1 MAYID
6 YEFYTATFGGD
17 AVPQT
22 EFARLAQMASDI
34 VDAIVYKPITEVTDR
49 VKRAVCYELDM
60 LYAQGGA
67 EAVNGESTGEVG
79 YEQLGDYIYSAQAR
93 GGNGSGQSAHLTL
106 NGIPVSKLAES
117 LLRQEGLM
125 SRWAYAGTVVDRG

>member
-6 YEFYTATFGGD
+6 YEFYTATFSGD

-67 EAVNGESTGEVG
+67 EAVNGQSAGEIS
-79 YEQLGDYIYSAQAR
+79 YENLGDYSVTAQTASTASA
-93 GGNGSGQSAHLTL
+93 SASLML

-117 LLRQEGLM
+117 LLRAEGLM

>member
-17 AVPQT
+17 AVPQA

-60 LYAQGGA
+60 LYAQGGV
-67 EAVNGESTGEVG
+67 EAVNGQSAGEIS
-79 YEQLGDYIYSAQAR
+79 YENLGDYSVTAQTASTASA
-93 GGNGSGQSAHLTL
+93 SASLSL
-106 NGIPVSKLAES
+106 NGIPVSKLTES

-125 SRWAYAGTVVDRG
+125 SRWAYAGTCVDRG

>member
-6 YEFYTATFGGD
+6 YEYYTGTFGGSD
-17 AVPQT
+17 VSAE
-22 EFARLAQMASDI
+22 EFPRLAQMASDI
-34 VDAIVYKPITEVTDR
+34 VDAIVYRPIEEVTDR

-60 LYAQGGA
+60 LFAQGGSSA
-67 EAVNGESTGEVG
+67 ITGESVGEVG
-79 YEQLGDYIYSAQAR
+79 YEQLGDYVYSAQAR
-93 GGNGSGQSAHLTL
+93 GGSSTGRSSYLML

>member
-17 AVPQT
+17 AVPQA

-49 VKRAVCYELDM
+49 IRRAVCYELDM
-60 LYAQGGA
+60 LYAQGGV
-67 EAVNGESTGEVG
+67 EAVNGQSAGKIS
-79 YEQLGDYIYSAQAR
+79 YENLGDYSVTAQTASTASA
-93 GGNGSGQSAHLTL
+93 SASLSL

-117 LLRQEGLM
+117 LLRAEGLM